1 MKEMDQRISAYIQHN
16 FMEKV
21 SFVARES
28 EGMSVQTTD
37 QYMRVDCGMPA
48 DTFNIGV
55 LRADDAGS
63 EGAVRQMTDY
73 FAARSFPMSLWCW
86 EPLGAST
93 LQEIEHAG
101 LSLAEVNEGMYAY
114 AEDLSPGA
122 YMPEGF
128 AVKQVRTPGEVAQFG
143 AVLSCLFGESSE
155 AKHVSLY
162 YDRLAESQLWT
173 RPEMALYIG
182 VLNDGTPVTVGSTIR
197 SRDNVGIYDIA
208 TLDEY
213 RKRGFGSAMFHHILS
228 DILTWHDGLI
238 VLQASE
244 AGAGLYKRAG
254 FRPVCAIRVFENGHG
269 IE

>member
-1 MKEMDQRISAYIQHN
+1 MA
-16 FMEKV
+16 
-21 SFVARES
+21 
-28 EGMSVQTTD
+28 
-37 QYMRVDCGMPA
+37 
-48 DTFNIGV
+48 
-55 LRADDAGS
+55 
-63 EGAVRQMTDY
+63 DY

-101 LSLAEVNEGMYAY
+101 LNLAEVNEGMYAY
-114 AEDLSPGA
+114 AEDLSPEA

-128 AVKQVRTPGEVAQFG
+128 AVKQVRTPREVKQFG

-162 YDRLAESQLWT
+162 YERLAESRLWT
-173 RPEMALYIG
+173 RPEMVLYIG

-197 SRDNVGIYDIA
+197 SRDSVGIYDFA
-208 TLDEY
+208 TLDDY

-228 DILTWHDGLI
+228 DILTWDDGLI

>member
-1 MKEMDQRISAYIQHN
+1 MKEMDQRISAYIQDN

-28 EGMSVQTTD
+28 EGMSVQSTE
-37 QYMRVDCGMPA
+37 QYMLVDCGMPA

-55 LRADDAGS
+55 LRADDADS

-73 FAARSFPMSLWCW
+73 FAARAFPMSLWCW
-86 EPLGAST
+86 EPLGPSAR
-93 LQEIEHAG
+93 QAIEHAG

-114 AEDLSPGA
+114 AEDLSPEA
-122 YMPEGF
+122 QMPEGF
-128 AVKQVRTPGEVAQFG
+128 AVKQVRTPGEVRQFG
-143 AVLSCLFGESSE
+143 AVLSSLFGDGSE
-155 AKHVSLY
+155 AKHVNLY
-162 YDRLAESQLWT
+162 YERLAESPLWT

-182 VLNDGTPVTVGSTIR
+182 VLSDGTPVSVGSIIR
-197 SRDNVGIYDIA
+197 SRDSVGIYDIA

-213 RKRGFGSAMFHHILS
+213 RKRGFGSAMFHHIVS

-254 FRPVCAIRVFENGHG
+254 FRPVCAIWVFETGLG